1 MYYQVAR
8 QQKVLTQ
15 FKTQRVQH
23 AFFVKKIGNRKL
35 KKSSWKNFL

>member
-23 AFFVKKIGNRKL
+23 AFVFKKIGN
-35 KKSSWKNFL
+35 KK